1 MSEFLIPAAQIFL
14 SLALMLVAIL
24 CFRLD
29 AKLNALRK
37 GKDGVAAAAGQL
49 NAAVNRADAA
59 IKALRAHSEEATERL
74 QKRIDEAQAIS
85 DGLKFQ
91 ATTAKALEPRAYEPR
106 AREIAPAREPNWED
120 QDFVPTRREPT
131 SASRWGGLR

>member
-1 MSEFLIPAAQIFL
+1 MSEILIPAAQIFL

-59 IKALRAHSEEATERL
+59 IRALRAHSEEATELL
-74 QKRIDEAQAIS
+74 QKRIDEAQAIG
-85 DGLKFQ
+85 DGLKFL
-91 ATTAKALEPRAYEPR
+91 ATTTRALESRSLEPR
-106 AREIAPAREPNWED
+106 AREIAPSREPSWED
-120 QDFVPTRREPT
+120 RDFVPARREPT